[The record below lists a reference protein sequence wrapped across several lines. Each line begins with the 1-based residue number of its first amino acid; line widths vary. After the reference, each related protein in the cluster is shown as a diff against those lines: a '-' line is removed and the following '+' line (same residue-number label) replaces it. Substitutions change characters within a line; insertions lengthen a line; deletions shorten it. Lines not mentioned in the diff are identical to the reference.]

1 MNKLMKKIV
10 AIVAIATVSVWLV
23 GPGAAQAVTAA
34 DLQAQIDALL
44 ANLATLQAQLTAM
57 GGGTAA
63 TACTFTRALYPGV
76 TGADVQCLQQYLNG
90 SGHPVAASGAGSP
103 GNETTYYGSRTTA
116 AVSAWQAANSVACGA
131 YCGYFGPVSRA
142 KYTSLCPVTPT
153 CDSDGTCD
161 AGETHANCAAD
172 CPAVTCGNGTCDTG
186 ETTATCPADC
196 PATACTAEGAFTVL
210 LSASPVS
217 RTVNAGAGI
226 EAYGIDIRAT
236 NSDMT
241 IGRVD
246 LRAIVQNAVTG
257 TTENPG
263 NFILAVKVYD
273 TSVSDA
279 NLKKTV
285 TSPVF
290 TQDAAGLWSTQ
301 LSDLNFVVTK
311 NTTKKLLI
319 VIDTGTTIDQ
329 NRTTTIG
336 TYPGTAVT
344 GIRARD
350 CKGIDSYLGLAVAR
364 VLTVQQPG
372 VATVTITQGADN
384 PNSHNIKADV
394 TNGVQTNETLLSLN
408 AKATAGSAALVRLE
422 MGYAT
427 PAGGAATLPIPAIIY
442 LYDGDTMVSSATP
455 GATENGRAT
464 FENFVLPLEQNVTKN
479 LKVKANWAA
488 AAAFES
494 GGAATQ
500 VMALASTALNAA
512 GGVIQRANG
521 QQVGVVITAN
531 INSNWSWI
539 SESGLSY
546 TLVSK
551 TATFT
556 PKPIASG
563 TSIASGTIVFKVVP
577 FGGTLIEPAYG
588 SGATSIAEVANGM
601 LVRIEAPWASGSE
614 AAASGVDQVISY
626 TVSSS
631 LGAGQNV
638 PEDEPGATV
647 TVKMDVARP
656 DNTTA
661 GAGQNIRFKVEDIC
675 SSVGLSLLCQGSSSS
690 RFAVVVTTGNL
701 FDSWVTD
708 PVYFTD

>member
-10 AIVAIATVSVWLV
+10 AIATIATVSVWLV

-63 TACTFTRALYPGV
+63 ACTFTRALYPGV
-76 TGADVQCLQQYLNG
+76 TGADVQCLQRYLNS

-131 YCGYFGPVSRA
+131 YCGYFGPISQA
-142 KYTSLCPVTPT
+142 KYTSLGPVTPT

-186 ETTATCPADC
+186 ETNVTCPADC
-196 PATACTAEGAFTVL
+196 PASACTAEGAFTLV

-226 EAYGIDIRAT
+226 EAYGIDVTAT

-241 IGRVD
+241 IGRLD
-246 LRAIVQNAVTG
+246 FRAIVAIPAG

-263 NFILAVKVYD
+263 NFIVGIKVYD

-279 NLKKTV
+279 NLKKTI

-311 NTTKKLLI
+311 GTTKKLLI
-319 VIDTGTTIDQ
+319 AIDTGTTIDL
-329 NRTTTIG
+329 NRTVTIG
-336 TYPGTAVT
+336 TYPGTAAA

-350 CKGIDSYLGLAVAR
+350 CKGIDSYLGLAAAR
-364 VLTVQQPG
+364 VLTIQNPG
-372 VATVTITQGADN
+372 VATVAITRAADN
-384 PNSHNIKADV
+384 PLSNNIKADP

-408 AKATAGSAALVRLE
+408 AKATAGSAALLRLE
-422 MGYAT
+422 VAYASL
-427 PAGGAATLPIPAIIY
+427 ASASVLPSILY
-442 LYDGDTMVSSATP
+442 LYDGDTLVSSATP
-455 GATENGRAT
+455 NATEDGAAT
-464 FENFVLPLEQNVTKN
+464 FENFVLPITQDVTKN

-488 AAAFES
+488 SAYFQS
-494 GGAATQ
+494 GGAAFLLN
-500 VMALASTALNAA
+500 VPVGNAA
-512 GGVIQRANG
+512 NLATGVYQRANG
-521 QQVGVVITAN
+521 SQLGIVNGVLIP
-531 INSNWSWI
+531 SNTKWI
-539 SESGLSY
+539 SESGLKL
-546 TLVSK
+546 TFVSG
-551 TATFT
+551 TATYT
-556 PKPIASG
+556 PETIAG
-563 TSIASGTIVFKVVP
+563 GVGLAKGTIVFKAVP
-577 FGGTLIEPAYG
+577 FGGTLIEPAYA
-588 SGATSIAEVANGM
+588 SGATSNAANIVGSGM
-601 LVRIEAPWASGSE
+601 LVNIVATVGGVAPVAS
-614 AAASGVDQVISY
+614 VTDVTLTYDLQ
-626 TVSSS
+626 SS
-631 LGAGQNV
+631 LGVGANVAEDQEVTITTKLEIGKTVSTTNGTTVFKVNDLCYNVGSPAGNLGVCQ
-638 PEDEPGATV
+638 G
-647 TVKMDVARP
+647 
-656 DNTTA
+656 TTSGIG
-661 GAGQNIRFKVEDIC
+661 GAG
-675 SSVGLSLLCQGSSSS
+675 
-690 RFAVVVTTGNL
+690 TGNL
-701 FDSWVTD
+701 TDNWVTNSVNMT
-708 PVYFTD
+708 P